1 MTSSLDMSLEDL
13 IKINKQTGRGRGRG
27 GGGGGGGGG
36 SGGRARGGE
45 ANGKTSGPVRS
56 RGLSRIA
63 NRAAPYALP
72 KPVQKAPESV
82 WHHDMFDNQMT
93 TDAVTSNRLLKIETG
108 TKVAVSNLDYGVSN
122 DDIKELF
129 SEVGDLKRHTV
140 HYDRSGRSKGTGEV
154 VFARKADAETA
165 VKRYNNVQLD
175 GKPLKL
181 EIVGTNLTVPAPNI
195 QPRNWAVGN
204 SIRPSVRGRG
214 RGGAGPGPGPG
225 AGAGAGSFRG
235 SRGRGRG
242 RGRQSQ
248 RGEDKSVEDLDA
260 ELESYHAEAMQTN

>member
-1 MTSSLDMSLEDL
+1 
-13 IKINKQTGRGRGRG
+13 
-27 GGGGGGGGG
+27 
-36 SGGRARGGE
+36 
-45 ANGKTSGPVRS
+45 VRS
-56 RGLSRIA
+56 RGQSRLA
-63 NRAAPYALP
+63 NRAAPYALS
-72 KPVQKAPESV
+72 KPVQKAPESA
-82 WHHDMFDNQMT
+82 WHHDMFDNQVT
-93 TDAVTSNRLLKIETG
+93 TDVVTSNRLLKIETG

-129 SEVGDLKRHTV
+129 SEVGDLKRHAV

-154 VFARKADAETA
+154 VFARRADAETA

-181 EIVGTNLTVPAPNI
+181 EIVGTNLSVPAPNP

-204 SIRPSVRGRG
+204 AIRSAVRGRG
-214 RGGAGPGPGPG
+214 RGGG
-225 AGAGAGSFRG
+225 AFRG

-260 ELESYHAEAMQTN
+260 ELETYHAEAMQTN

>member
-1 MTSSLDMSLEDL
+1 MSSSLDMSLDDL
-13 IKINKQTGRGRGRG
+13 IKINKETGRGRGRG
-27 GGGGGGGGG
+27 G
-36 SGGRARGGE
+36 SGGRGRGGE
-45 ANGKTSGPVRS
+45 ANGKTVGPVRS

-63 NRAAPYALP
+63 NRSVPYALS
-72 KPVQKAPESV
+72 KPVQRAPESA
-82 WHHDMFDNQMT
+82 WHHDMFDDQMNT
-93 TDAVTSNRLLKIETG
+93 EAVTSNRLLKIETG
-108 TKVAVSNLDYGVSN
+108 TKVAISNLDYGVSN

-129 SEVGDLKRHTV
+129 SEVGDLKRHAV

-154 VFARKADAETA
+154 VFARRADAETA

-181 EIVGTNLTVPAPNI
+181 EIVGTNLTVPAPNP
-195 QPRNWAVGN
+195 QPRNWGAGN
-204 SIRPSVRGRG
+204 AIRAAVRGRS
-214 RGGAGPGPGPG
+214 RGGGG
-225 AGAGAGSFRG
+225 AFRGG

>member
-1 MTSSLDMSLEDL
+1 MTSSLDMSLDDL

-27 GGGGGGGGG
+27 GGGGK
-36 SGGRARGGE
+36 ARGGE
-45 ANGKTSGPVRS
+45 ANGKASGPVRS
-56 RGLSRIA
+56 RGQSRLA
-63 NRAAPYALP
+63 NRAAPYALS
-72 KPVQKAPESV
+72 KPVQKAPESA
-82 WHHDMFDNQMT
+82 WHHDMFDNQVT
-93 TDAVTSNRLLKIETG
+93 TDVVTSNRLLKIETG

-129 SEVGDLKRHTV
+129 SEVGDLKRHAV

-154 VFARKADAETA
+154 VFARRADAETA

-181 EIVGTNLTVPAPNI
+181 EIVGTNLSVPAPNP

-204 SIRPSVRGRG
+204 AIRSAVRGRG
-214 RGGAGPGPGPG
+214 RGGG
-225 AGAGAGSFRG
+225 AFRG

-260 ELESYHAEAMQTN
+260 ELETYHAEAMQTN

>member
-1 MTSSLDMSLEDL
+1 MTSSLDMSLDDL

-27 GGGGGGGGG
+27 GGGGGGK
-36 SGGRARGGE
+36 ARGGE
-45 ANGKTSGPVRS
+45 ANGKASGPVRS
-56 RGLSRIA
+56 RGQSRLA
-63 NRAAPYALP
+63 NRAAPYALS
-72 KPVQKAPESV
+72 KPVQKAPESA
-82 WHHDMFDNQMT
+82 WHHDMFDNQVT
-93 TDAVTSNRLLKIETG
+93 TDVVTSNRLLKIETG

-129 SEVGDLKRHTV
+129 SEVGDLKRHAV

-154 VFARKADAETA
+154 VFARRADAETA

-181 EIVGTNLTVPAPNI
+181 EIVGTNLSVPAPNP

-204 SIRPSVRGRG
+204 AIRSAVRGRG
-214 RGGAGPGPGPG
+214 RGGG
-225 AGAGAGSFRG
+225 AFRG

-260 ELESYHAEAMQTN
+260 ELETYHAEAMQTN